1 VTLIMLES
9 STSVAGKVKESDTSR
24 QLTEDD
30 ITKLHSDAL
39 YLQQHELHTTMIAQ
53 S

>member
-1 VTLIMLES
+1 MLIMLES

-30 ITKLHSDAL
+30 ITELDSDAL
-39 YLQQHELHTTMIAQ
+39 FLQRHALHITMVAQ